1 MAAASR
7 NLTPV
12 TLELGG
18 KNPVYVDGTADLA
31 VSARRII
38 QGRCINAGQ
47 VCLSPDYV
55 LVQEEVADKLVRRKG
70 GGWRCG
76 ERLITY
82 CADES
87 GNC

>member
-1 MAAASR
+1 M
-7 NLTPV
+7 

-55 LVQEEVADKLVRRKG
+55 LVQEEVADKLVRGRAGEG
-70 GGWRCG
+70 GGGTRQRADNEHWR
-76 ERLITY
+76 E
-82 CADES
+82 DQ
-87 GNC
+87 